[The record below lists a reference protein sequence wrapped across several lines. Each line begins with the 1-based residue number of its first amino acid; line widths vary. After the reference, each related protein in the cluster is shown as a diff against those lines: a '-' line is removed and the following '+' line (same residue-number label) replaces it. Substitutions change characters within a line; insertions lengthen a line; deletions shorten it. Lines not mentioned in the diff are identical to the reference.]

1 MQNIFK
7 QLLAPTWQQRE
18 QAAKACSEYYSYEND
33 LSTEAKQQLK
43 EWLLELG
50 EQKNLYLT
58 AILSFWSH
66 VTNLEAK
73 YKAASSRH
81 INAFYQARIDRA
93 ACESW
98 RKLDLEEPFPLDED
112 DEKLKIDWLS
122 NPSTPIYFVI
132 NLMDEL
138 EPLQQQLV
146 DMLPNLASHVGD
158 LVKQTLAKMPQITDT
173 TYQACLEE
181 FRDSCNTGNFQK
193 FAQHINTP
201 ARIAQWFDYYSLENN
216 RDAEILDHYLDII
229 EYAPQHSATQILTG
243 LIDFYQC
250 YPSIERTPQLLHT
263 FASLCQHTGAFP
275 PFVIDFAMQ
284 VLAQEREESASFWD
298 ESLVYFLT
306 NYDAKTYM
314 DDIGYFLDHPY
325 ERHYYTAKAALSA
338 TMNNIDNFPDE
349 LIDKLIQYGLFEGGF
364 DPNFSGSIQFFN
376 LIQVL
381 NKQRLKSFE
390 STIKHA
396 LNHFMDDM
404 EYSDIAIEEI
414 LPILI
419 YLTEQGID
427 LKSDIKTIIEKL
439 ELEYA
444 GDIDIDEHQP
454 ALSMDEILAQ
464 SKVEMTKL
472 GLNNDEAELEIQQ
485 SMLLMKQIFG
495 VGEDQTFEEKFT
507 QNNQDTAQEDDPNEG
522 DILLYKLK
530 QLVA

>member
-33 LSTEAKQQLK
+33 LATEAKQQLK

-50 EQKNLYLT
+50 EQKKLYLT

-112 DEKLKIDWLS
+112 DEKLQIDWLS

-132 NLMDEL
+132 NLMGEL
-138 EPLQQQLV
+138 EPLQQQLI

-216 RDAEILDHYLDII
+216 RDAEILDHYLDIV
-229 EYAPQHSATQILTG
+229 EYAPQHSATQILTA

-306 NYDAKTYM
+306 HYDAETYT
-314 DDIGYFLDHPY
+314 DDISYFLDHPH
-325 ERHYYTAKAALSA
+325 ERYHYTAYAALLA
-338 TMNNIDNFPDE
+338 IDNINHIPTPLTGR
-349 LIDKLIQYGLFEGGF
+349 LIKYGLFEGRF
-364 DPNFSGSIQFFN
+364 DPNFQGKADHFFTLVKSIDVIH
-376 LIQVL
+376 L
-381 NKQRLKSFE
+381 KQFE
-390 STIKHA
+390 SIFKQA
-396 LNHFMDDM
+396 LTDYLDFEFYDDLV
-404 EYSDIAIEEI
+404 EDI

-472 GLNNDEAELEIQQ
+472 GLNNDEAELELQQ

>member
-229 EYAPQHSATQILTG
+229 EYAPQHSATQILTA

-284 VLAQEREESASFWD
+284 ALAREREESGSFWD

-306 NYDAKTYM
+306 HYDVQAYA
-314 DDIGYFLDHPY
+314 DDIIYFLDHPY
-325 ERHYYTAKAALSA
+325 ERHHYTAKAALSA
-338 TMNNIDNFPDE
+338 AIKNIHNFPDT

-444 GDIDIDEHQP
+444 EDIGENEP
-454 ALSMDEILAQ
+454 APNMDEILAQ
-464 SKVEMTKL
+464 SKTEMTTL
-472 GLNNDEAELEIQQ
+472 GLTNDEAELELQQ
-485 SMLLMKQIFG
+485 SMLLMKQLFG
-495 VGEDQTFEEKFT
+495 VAEDQTLEEKFT
-507 QNNQDTAQEDDPNEG
+507 QNSQDAAKEDSLNEI
-522 DILLYKLK
+522 DILLRQLKL
-530 QLVA
+530 LAS